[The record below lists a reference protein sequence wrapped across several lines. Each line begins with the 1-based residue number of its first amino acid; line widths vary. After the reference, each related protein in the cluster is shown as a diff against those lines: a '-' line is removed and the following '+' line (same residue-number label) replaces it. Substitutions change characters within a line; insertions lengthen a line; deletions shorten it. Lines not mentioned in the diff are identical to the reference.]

1 MMDTSTYSVEER
13 FLAIAWAHERAH
25 TGKTIKDVQR
35 DFAARFNKEA
45 NETAMATE
53 TLHNWIRFG
62 QLASTAHYALHVR
75 EFLDEVLPQRWIG
88 RGSLHLPAASQES
101 RSHIMR
107 QFSVGNN

>member
-1 MMDTSTYSVEER
+1 MDTSTYSVEER
-13 FLAIAWAHERAH
+13 VLGITWAHERAH

-62 QLASTAHYALHVR
+62 QLASTRCPLRSPCPMKCY
-75 EFLDEVLPQRWIG
+75 P
-88 RGSLHLPAASQES
+88 RG
-101 RSHIMR
+101 
-107 QFSVGNN
+107 G